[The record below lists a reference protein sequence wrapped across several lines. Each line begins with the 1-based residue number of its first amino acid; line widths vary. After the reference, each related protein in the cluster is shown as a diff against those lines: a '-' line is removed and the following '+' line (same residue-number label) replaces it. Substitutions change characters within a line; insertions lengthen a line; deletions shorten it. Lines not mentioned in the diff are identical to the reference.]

1 MGCRFHGDSVSPS
14 ISVKRCHLAP
24 TGKVAIQETRTAGAG
39 EGVGQREASRTAGGS
54 VTCCSHVE
62 TAGRALQELK
72 AESPCDSGAPFLGVS
87 PRGLELGSQEMSA
100 PRRVRAARFP
110 QPRFGA
116 KPRAGALMV
125 AGRTLPSLC
134 TYHALLLG
142 RGGRKSRTRAEPGRT
157 SRTPR
162 REEEASCRRMGAVWF
177 HLFAVPRG
185 FRLLETESRPGSR
198 GREGRQ
204 GFWVGVPVVQTA
216 KWSGLHNAL
225 HSSVKAVNVT
235 GLDTWKWFRW

>member
-72 AESPCDSGAPFLGVS
+72 AESPCDSGAPFLDVS

-116 KPRAGALMV
+116 KRRAGGVDGCWTNASIVVYVPRPAPRPGRKEIPDACRAWTDLEDAPPRGGSQLQKDGGCLV
-125 AGRTLPSLC
+125 PLVCGTSGHQIAGDRKQTGEQGPGGE
-134 TYHALLLG
+134 TGLLG
-142 RGGRKSRTRAEPGRT
+142 WSSGCADCKVER
-157 SRTPR
+157 
-162 REEEASCRRMGAVWF
+162 
-177 HLFAVPRG
+177 FAQC
-185 FRLLETESRPGSR
+185 FAQQCESS
-198 GREGRQ
+198 
-204 GFWVGVPVVQTA
+204 
-216 KWSGLHNAL
+216 
-225 HSSVKAVNVT
+225 
-235 GLDTWKWFRW
+235 